1 MTNERGQNASGK
13 QQLKEARSRIETLM
27 GKVSDLEGANLAL
40 NQKIADMGQDVDDL
54 KSTHRAQMAAKD
66 DEIKRVSVDTTHFT
80 CMFRKVICTYFYSCW
95 MSLRLN

>member
-66 DEIKRVSVDTTHFT
+66 DEIKRVSVDTTHF
-80 CMFRKVICTYFYSCW
+80 MFRKVICTYFYSCW